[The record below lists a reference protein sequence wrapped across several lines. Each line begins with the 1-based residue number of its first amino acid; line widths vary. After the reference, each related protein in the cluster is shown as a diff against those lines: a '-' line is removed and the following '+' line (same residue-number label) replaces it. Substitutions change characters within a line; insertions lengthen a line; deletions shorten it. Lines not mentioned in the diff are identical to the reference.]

1 MPEYP
6 IFNCKNSDDVVKA
19 VREHKIELVQ
29 FWFVDVLGTLKSF
42 QVLPGELEAAFEEG
56 MGFDGSSLEGF
67 CRIEESDMI
76 AIPDPAT
83 FQLVTWRQTAAPI
96 ARMFCDILEPNG
108 TPFAGDSRHCLKRN
122 LQAAASKGYSFY
134 VGPELEFFLFES
146 STSPKPLDAGGYF
159 DAPPLDLAGDIR
171 REIISCLRSMGIP
184 VEYGHHEVAP
194 SQHELALR
202 YTDALKMADTAITYR
217 VVVKEIARQNGC
229 YATFMP
235 KPLYGENGSG
245 MHVHQSLF
253 KNGRNLFYDADGDH
267 HLSREAKSYIAGL
280 LKHCKEFTA
289 ITNQWVNSY
298 KRLVPGFEAPT
309 NIAWARRNRSTLVRV
324 PMYKPGK
331 EAATRVELRS
341 PDPACNP
348 YLTFAC
354 MLAAGLK
361 GIEENYALSA
371 PVEED
376 VYNMTAGDRRA
387 RGIESLPGSLE
398 KALEAM
404 EGSTLIREALGE
416 HIFTKFLANKHME
429 WDQYRSQVTNYELE
443 RYLPRL

>member
-1 MPEYP
+1 MPEFP

-146 STSPKPLDAGGYF
+146 STSPKPLDSGGYF

-217 VVVKEIARQNGC
+217 VVVKEIARQNGFC
-229 YATFMP
+229 
-235 KPLYGENGSG
+235 
-245 MHVHQSLF
+245 
-253 KNGRNLFYDADGDH
+253 
-267 HLSREAKSYIAGL
+267 
-280 LKHCKEFTA
+280 
-289 ITNQWVNSY
+289 
-298 KRLVPGFEAPT
+298 
-309 NIAWARRNRSTLVRV
+309 
-324 PMYKPGK
+324 
-331 EAATRVELRS
+331 
-341 PDPACNP
+341 
-348 YLTFAC
+348 
-354 MLAAGLK
+354 
-361 GIEENYALSA
+361 
-371 PVEED
+371 
-376 VYNMTAGDRRA
+376 
-387 RGIESLPGSLE
+387 
-398 KALEAM
+398 
-404 EGSTLIREALGE
+404 
-416 HIFTKFLANKHME
+416 
-429 WDQYRSQVTNYELE
+429 
-443 RYLPRL
+443 

>member
-1 MPEYP
+1 MPEFP

-19 VREHKIELVQ
+19 VREHKVELIQ

-42 QVLPGELEAAFEEG
+42 QVLPGELEIAMDEG

-83 FQLVTWRQTAAPI
+83 FQLVTWDQATAPM
-96 ARMFCDILEPNG
+96 ARMFCDILEPSG
-108 TPFAGDSRHCLKRN
+108 QPFAGDSRYCLKRI
-122 LQAAASKGYSFY
+122 LKTAAAKGYSFY
-134 VGPELEFFLFES
+134 VGPELEFFLLES
-146 STSPKPLDAGGYF
+146 PTSPKPLDPGGYF
-159 DAPPLDLAGDIR
+159 DAPPLDLAGGIR

-194 SQHELALR
+194 SQHEIALR
-202 YTDALKMADTAITYR
+202 YADALKMADTAITYR
-217 VVVKEIARQNGC
+217 VVVKEIARQHGC

-267 HLSREAKSYIAGL
+267 HLSREAKAYIAGL
-280 LKHCKEFTA
+280 LTHCAEFTA
-289 ITNQWVNSY
+289 VTNQWVNSY

-348 YLTFAC
+348 YMALAC
-354 MLAAGLK
+354 MLAAGLR
-361 GIEENYALSA
+361 GIEENYPLPA
-371 PVEED
+371 PVED
-376 VYNMTAGDRRA
+376 DIYVMTTDQRRE
-387 RGIESLPGSLE
+387 RGIASLPGSLE
-398 KALEAM
+398 TALEAM
-404 EGSTLIREALGE
+404 QGSALVREALGD
-416 HIFTKFLANKHME
+416 HIYTKFLANKQVE
-429 WDQYRSQVTNYELE
+429 WDLYRSQVTDFELE

>member
-1 MPEYP
+1 
-6 IFNCKNSDDVVKA
+6 
-19 VREHKIELVQ
+19 
-29 FWFVDVLGTLKSF
+29 
-42 QVLPGELEAAFEEG
+42 
-56 MGFDGSSLEGF
+56 
-67 CRIEESDMI
+67 MI

-146 STSPKPLDAGGYF
+146 STSPKPLDSGGYF

-217 VVVKEIARQNGC
+217 VVVKEIAARTA
-229 YATFMP
+229 ATRPSCPSRSTAKTAAACMCI
-235 KPLYGENGSG
+235 
-245 MHVHQSLF
+245 QSLF

-280 LKHCKEFTA
+280 LTHCKEFTA

-376 VYNMTAGDRRA
+376 IYNMTQGT
-387 RGIESLPGSLE
+387 PGSRH
-398 KALEAM
+398 
-404 EGSTLIREALGE
+404 REPAGQPG
-416 HIFTKFLANKHME
+416 K
-429 WDQYRSQVTNYELE
+429 S
-443 RYLPRL
+443 P